1 MRERKAKPVPRA
13 KSTAGKPDSPPDAA
27 DQAFDIFLARG
38 LHKLYDDVASQP
50 LPPELLRMIEED
62 RKARGK

>member
-1 MRERKAKPVPRA
+1 MRDRKTKPGSRVR
-13 KSTAGKPDSPPDAA
+13 SEAGKPESPPDAA

-62 RKARGK
+62 RKSRGK